1 MDESCLFALPVWISH
16 VSHTKVLNLVVGSTL
31 SLCICDC
38 VCLRVCL
45 HLCVTVREREWQ
57 CLCVFVCKCASVA
70 SHIYEPCPIWMS
82 HVPWGVHEVDMIV
95 QWSCYHVL
103 HTFPCSQQGTWRDTW
118 TRKRMA
124 QLTLW
129 SVLLHAYTHA
139 HVHIHTHTHTHIH
152 GHTHKHT
159 HIYTHIST
167 CRHAQTQI

>member
-118 TRKRMA
+118 TRMA